1 MMNTPY
7 TPDAGAAEIIPA
19 NMGSVAIATQ
29 EISRGLMDRFIAYL
43 DVKPKTIETY
53 SKALRQ
59 FGNYIADQGI
69 TRPQREDIVS
79 FREYLKEDHAPA
91 TVQGYLIATRLFFRW
106 TAQEGIY
113 PNIAD
118 HVKGVKISKEHKKDY
133 LTARQ
138 TKTIITGIDTDGLK
152 GLRDLAIFTLMVTAG
167 LRDIEVQRADIQD
180 LTVAG
185 GDVVLYVQGKGRDQK
200 ADFVKVC
207 EEAETAIRDYLTA
220 RGTTSK
226 SDPLF
231 ASVSNR
237 NAGGRMT
244 TRSISR
250 IVKTRMQAAGY
261 DDDRLTAHSLRHTA
275 ATLNLLNGG
284 TVQETQQLLRHENI
298 NTTMIYSHNLDRA
311 KNNSE
316 KRVAKAI
323 FKQEGRGRA

>member
-1 MMNTPY
+1 MMNTLY
-7 TPDAGAAEIIPA
+7 TPTTPEPAAVEILPQ
-19 NMGSVAIATQ
+19 NDGGMVQATRQ
-29 EISRGLMDRFIAYL
+29 EITAGLMDRFTAYL
-43 DVKPKTIETY
+43 DVKPKTVETY

-59 FGNYIADQGI
+59 FGSYMADRGI
-69 TRPQREDIVS
+69 TRPQREDIIS
-79 FREYLKEDHAPA
+79 FREHLKEDHSPA

-138 TKTIITGIDTDGLK
+138 TKAIISGINAEDLK

-167 LRDIEVQRADIQD
+167 LRDIEVVRADIQD

-185 GDVVLYVQGKGRDQK
+185 GDTVLYVQGKGKDQK
-200 ADFVKVC
+200 ADYVKVC
-207 EEAETAIRDYLTA
+207 EEAEKAIRSYLTA
-220 RGTTSK
+220 RGQANKT
-226 SDPLF
+226 DPLF
-231 ASVSNR
+231 ISVSNR
-237 NAGGRMT
+237 NTGGRMT
-244 TRSISR
+244 TRSVSR
-250 IVKTRMQAAGY
+250 VVKTCMQAAGY
-261 DDDRLTAHSLRHTA
+261 DSDRLTAHSLRHTA

-284 TVQETQQLLRHENI
+284 TVQETQQLLRHQNI

-323 FKQEGRGRA
+323 FK